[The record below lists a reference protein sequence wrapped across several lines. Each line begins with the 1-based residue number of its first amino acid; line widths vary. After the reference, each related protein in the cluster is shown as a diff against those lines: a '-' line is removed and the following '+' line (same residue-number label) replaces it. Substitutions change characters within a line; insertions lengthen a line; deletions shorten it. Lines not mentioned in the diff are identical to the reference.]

1 MPKENFTEIVKSH
14 LGEYKKDVLG
24 ISEKGKYNYRGKIL
38 LYDHILPVSEYKQN
52 ILPEYRESFWQS
64 KFAKI
69 DRHSLFHHLNS
80 SQGLCINLFYP
91 LIYENQM
98 GEIGKLLQIPLQ
110 SDLSYKFEYV
120 SDLESPFKDSKKT
133 NFDFYIS
140 DKGSKVYFEVKYTEN
155 RFSTAK
161 SDNNH
166 QEKFKQIYEPLL
178 KDNPYIKN
186 ECKNQDFFLKNYQI
200 MRNLIHIKENCF
212 VVFLIPKQNKTIY
225 KKALSSR
232 DEVLTDR
239 GRSLFRV
246 ALLEY
251 WIDHLTQ
258 IDNPKLRSYY
268 ANFEKK
274 YFPRQL

>member
-1 MPKENFTEIVKSH
+1 MPKGNFTEIVKSH
-14 LGEYKKDVLG
+14 LGEYKKNVLG
-24 ISEKGKYNYRGKIL
+24 ISEKGKYNYKGEIL

-52 ILPEYRESFWQS
+52 ILSEYRESFWQS

-69 DRHSLFHHLNS
+69 DRHRYFHHLNS

-98 GEIGKLLQIPLQ
+98 GEIGKLLQIPLE

-120 SDLESPFKDSKKT
+120 SDLESPYKDSKKT
-133 NFDFYIS
+133 NFDFSIS

-155 RFSTAK
+155 VFGTAK
-161 SDNNH
+161 SDSNH

-200 MRNLIHIKENCF
+200 MRNLIHIKEDCF

-225 KKALSSR
+225 SKAMFSR

-239 GRSLFRV
+239 GRILFRV
-246 ALLEY
+246 AILED

-258 IDNPKLRSYY
+258 IDNPKLSSYY
-268 ANFEKK
+268 VKFKEK
-274 YFPRQL
+274 YFPRHI